1 MNSADLPDIFRPR
14 TDPHCGHCGFS
25 LQGLPGEGKCPECGT
40 AYDPATSHTLLEV
53 PSTFSCVAYLGLPLL
68 CGVAALPCLAVA
80 VAPLLAI
87 FVIPACIFW
96 FGRRLLGFRRIM
108 RERVL
113 PPGMDVRAGTRPLG
127 VAAAIVAR
135 LAMVA
140 AVGLFLLST
149 FIGMICLQVI
159 R

>member
-1 MNSADLPDIFRPR
+1 M
-14 TDPHCGHCGFS
+14 
-25 LQGLPGEGKCPECGT
+25 
-40 AYDPATSHTLLEV
+40 
-53 PSTFSCVAYLGLPLL
+53 
-68 CGVAALPCLAVA
+68 
-80 VAPLLAI
+80 
-87 FVIPACIFW
+87 IPACIFW

-113 PPGMDVRAGTRPLG
+113 PPGMEVRAGTRPLG

-140 AVGLFLLST
+140 AVGLFLLSL
-149 FIGMICLQVI
+149 FVGMICLQVI